1 MSITHW
7 TRGRLTGL
15 CAVLTLA
22 LALCTGASAAAAA
35 PRMFGFVGAD
45 PVIDGNGDDLINF
58 ASGVAGTS
66 CAVDRPDDRDDI
78 VIADPLIL
86 VCGSLEDTTVPPDG
100 VSDYFINGFDLRR
113 FVLVYDRPNKNLY
126 MLFRMEGFVGD
137 VDGNGN
143 PDNNQCPPTVPSFG
157 DQPGIGSQENYQ
169 VRIDTNCDGLPEVE
183 IKVGGLAGE
192 DLITV
197 IGATAGATSLAYRP
211 GAGTGK
217 DLEVLV
223 SNITLP
229 DVFRISANA
238 NASFDGLGEDIT
250 STATCGNPAPSIDLT
265 KSVNVPVIC
274 PGGSADFTMVVTN
287 TGNVDLAGITLVDN
301 LPAGL
306 TYTSTVSN
314 TCGGAVNAVGN
325 QITYGPFNL
334 AVGASCTIVLRVGR
348 TAECTGEQT
357 NNASVEG
364 SFTSPC
370 VNGGLPILVNDNA
383 SASILCGNVVCS
395 IDAPDTRVCP
405 GETVEICGP
414 AGDFSY
420 LWSTGAT
427 TRCITVGAGPYSLTV
442 TDNVSGCVSTNPC
455 QVTIVE
461 DPRPNCT
468 IDAPDTRVCP
478 GETVQICGPAGDYT
492 YLWNTGA
499 TTRCINVGAGPYSLV
514 ITSTVTGCVS
524 NNECA
529 VTIVE
534 DPRPNCTIDAPDTR
548 VCPGET
554 VQICGP
560 VGDYTYLWNTG
571 ATTRCINVGAGP
583 YSLVI
588 TSTVTG
594 CVSNN
599 ECAVTIVEDPRP
611 NCTIDAPDTRVC
623 PGETV
628 QICGPV
634 GDYTYLW
641 NTGAT
646 TRCINVGAGPY
657 SLVITSTVTG
667 CVSNNECAVTIVED
681 PRPNCTIDAPDTRVC
696 PGETV
701 QICGPA
707 GDFSYLWNTGATTR
721 CITVGAGTYSLVI
734 TSTATGCAGNNTCEV
749 TIVEDPRPVCEITS
763 DKDAVCQGETARLCG
778 PEGPYSYLWSTG
790 ATTRCIDV
798 GAGTYSLVI
807 TNTQTGCVSNNT
819 CEKTIIPRSL
829 PCVEVA
835 ITPIDALCVGE
846 AFELCGTVKNC
857 GTAVADLEVDY
868 NGVKRNFTAVP
879 AGETREWCIPAVMPA
894 CSNGIATFDVT
905 GKATNDCGPITQP
918 ASESINCKVPQI
930 DVEKVARETSVAN
943 LGTIHY
949 SITVRNPS
957 STVALSNVVVVDD
970 LCAYAKWTG
979 VANPAPSIA
988 PNVGSAG
995 GTVTWNIGNLAPLAE
1010 VVITFEVT
1018 ADIAAGGG
1026 VCPTTVQCQNDV
1038 YATGLCAGGGEGQTP
1053 VRDDDS
1059 ITTPITCAGE
1069 ACPRTVGFWGVQCA
1083 QKGNGSTKFTLTQMT
1098 QIAECIDEQ
1107 SSFFNWSAGT
1117 DFEMLC
1123 RTLSTS
1129 NMTVR
1134 VQAKRQFAG
1143 VLANVCTDVLNLQPS
1158 QGGKIYLDPAT
1169 AVSCAG
1175 LESDTI
1181 GELIDEVDAILAELE
1196 GMSLNDP
1203 AVKHRYGQLISCLDA
1218 INNGMNISVRED
1230 CEHGGTTT
1238 PTGDATEFGD
1248 DASVDAGASVELY
1261 RPFPNPFT
1269 GATAFAYKVDASDA
1283 AVDITVYDVAGRQIR
1298 KLVSGVQTAG
1308 QYTASWDGRN
1318 DAGAKATRGV
1328 YFVRTI
1334 IAGAKA
1340 NTSRVLYLSE

>member
-1 MSITHW
+1 MHTPLW
-7 TRGRLTGL
+7 TRGRLTAIRTFL
-15 CAVLTLA
+15 VLA
-22 LALCTGASAAAAA
+22 LALCTSVGVVSAA
-35 PRMFGFVGAD
+35 PRALGFGGAN
-45 PVIDGNGDDLINF
+45 PVIDGNGDDLISF
-58 ASGVAGTS
+58 AAGVGATS
-66 CAVDRPDDRDDI
+66 CAVDRTDNRDDI
-78 VIADPLIL
+78 VIADPKII
-86 VCGSLEDTTVPPDG
+86 VCATQEDTDG
-100 VSDYFINGFDLRR
+100 DNVDDYFVNGFDVRR

-126 MLFRMEGFVGD
+126 VLFRMEGFVGD
-137 VDGNGN
+137 VDGNSN

-157 DQPGIGSQENYQ
+157 DQVGIGTQENYQ
-169 VRIDTNCDGLPEVE
+169 VRIDTNCDGLPDVE
-183 IKVGGLAGE
+183 IKVGGVGT
-192 DLITV
+192 DQISVT
-197 IGATAGATSLAYRP
+197 GATTGATSLAYRA

-223 SNITLP
+223 SNIDLP
-229 DVFRISANA
+229 PVFRISANA

-250 STATCGNPAPSIDLT
+250 PTATCGDPAPSIDLT

-287 TGNVDLAGITLVDN
+287 TGNVDLAGVTLVDN

-334 AVGASCTIVLRVGR
+334 AIGASCTIVLRVGR
-348 TAECTGEQT
+348 TADCAGQQT

-370 VNGGLPILVNDNA
+370 FNQGQPIIVSDNA

-395 IDAPDTRVCP
+395 
-405 GETVEICGP
+405 
-414 AGDFSY
+414 
-420 LWSTGAT
+420 
-427 TRCITVGAGPYSLTV
+427 
-442 TDNVSGCVSTNPC
+442 
-455 QVTIVE
+455 
-461 DPRPNCT
+461 
-468 IDAPDTRVCP
+468 
-478 GETVQICGPAGDYT
+478 
-492 YLWNTGA
+492 
-499 TTRCINVGAGPYSLV
+499 
-514 ITSTVTGCVS
+514 
-524 NNECA
+524 
-529 VTIVE
+529 
-534 DPRPNCTIDAPDTR
+534 
-548 VCPGET
+548 
-554 VQICGP
+554 
-560 VGDYTYLWNTG
+560 
-571 ATTRCINVGAGP
+571 
-583 YSLVI
+583 
-588 TSTVTG
+588 
-594 CVSNN
+594 
-599 ECAVTIVEDPRP
+599 
-611 NCTIDAPDTRVC
+611 
-623 PGETV
+623 
-628 QICGPV
+628 
-634 GDYTYLW
+634 
-641 NTGAT
+641 
-646 TRCINVGAGPY
+646 
-657 SLVITSTVTG
+657 
-667 CVSNNECAVTIVED
+667 
-681 PRPNCTIDAPDTRVC
+681 IDAPDTRVC

-721 CITVGAGTYSLVI
+721 CITVGAGPYSLTV
-734 TSTATGCAGNNTCEV
+734 TDNVSGCVSTNPCEV
-749 TIVEDPRPVCEITS
+749 TIVEDPRPVCSIS
-763 DKDAVCQGETARLCG
+763 ADKDAVCGDETARLCG
-778 PEGPYSYLWSTG
+778 PEGPYTYLWNTG

-894 CSNGIATFDVT
+894 CSNGIATFNVT

-995 GTVTWNIGNLAPLAE
+995 GTVTWNVGNLAPLAE

-1083 QKGNGSTKFTLTQMT
+1083 QKGNGSTKFTRGPDDADRRVHRRAVVVLQLVGGHGLRHVLPDA
-1098 QIAECIDEQ
+1098 QHVEHDGARPGQAPVRRRPGERLHRRAEPAAVAGWQDLPR
-1107 SSFFNWSAGT
+1107 SVHRRSA
-1117 DFEMLC
+1117 
-1123 RTLSTS
+1123 
-1129 NMTVR
+1129 
-1134 VQAKRQFAG
+1134 
-1143 VLANVCTDVLNLQPS
+1143 
-1158 QGGKIYLDPAT
+1158 AT
-1169 AVSCAG
+1169 G
-1175 LESDTI
+1175 LESRHHRRAHRRGGRDPGRARRHEPERPG
-1181 GELIDEVDAILAELE
+1181 GEAPLRPAHLLPRRHQQRREHLGARGLRARRDEHVD
-1196 GMSLNDP
+1196 G
-1203 AVKHRYGQLISCLDA
+1203 
-1218 INNGMNISVRED
+1218 
-1230 CEHGGTTT
+1230 
-1238 PTGDATEFGD
+1238 
-1248 DASVDAGASVELY
+1248 
-1261 RPFPNPFT
+1261 
-1269 GATAFAYKVDASDA
+1269 
-1283 AVDITVYDVAGRQIR
+1283 
-1298 KLVSGVQTAG
+1298 
-1308 QYTASWDGRN
+1308 
-1318 DAGAKATRGV
+1318 
-1328 YFVRTI
+1328 
-1334 IAGAKA
+1334 
-1340 NTSRVLYLSE
+1340 